1 MGSGGQFRVQGK
13 GCENSD
19 QRFRAGFRGF
29 RVEGFGGLG
38 V

>member
-29 RVEGFGGLG
+29 RGLG
-38 V
+38 LRVSGV